1 MPPLMLC
8 DVTQDAFHA
17 MWHHSQCVSHCMTS
31 PMMFLT
37 LCDVTLNV
45 NLFVIF
51 FSFSIFFLVSHH
63 FTSNVKWCDDKRF
76 KLDPPNL
83 FIQNLIWNAQTSKM
97 SWIMRFGENEK
108 FFNTPWWWSSIP
120 RIVVLLWWTPSFA
133 HFVIAL
139 VVLLLGMVNWL
150 QQGKWI
156 TTWKK

>member
-1 MPPLMLC
+1 MCLTLH
-8 DVTQDAFHA
+8 DITHD
-17 MWHHSQCVSHCMTS
+17 VSHIVWCHIKCH
-31 PMMFLT
+31 LG
-37 LCDVTLNV
+37 C

-51 FSFSIFFLVSHH
+51 FFLFNFPFLVSHH
-63 FTSNVKWCDDKRF
+63 FASNVKWCDDKRF

-83 FIQNLIWNAQTSKM
+83 FIQNLIWNAQILKM

-120 RIVVLLWWTPSFA
+120 PIVVLLWWTPSFA

-139 VVLLLGMVNWL
+139 VVLLLGMVSWL
-150 QQGKWI
+150 QQGKWT